1 MLRNGICRSPIS
13 SDDDDDD
20 DTLSDG
26 ELPLPAKARS
36 PKNARPN
43 AAADAA
49 SSTGKSAR
57 RKPKPAPKGNIES
70 PKKLKKSSK
79 KASTARIQI
88 REASQPPLG
97 AKDLIRDADLKFVQ
111 YLAQQLDV
119 ASQTQL
125 SGEFGFGQ
133 GYMVKAPPPTL
144 WKRTKERTRF
154 TDWLL
159 ALGFTSRAS
168 VNRYLYRI
176 ASLRADIILC
186 ELHRRVVPTTLAY
199 VLVVAIVCACLL
211 CVSLTIYII
220 MAYVCV
226 WEHSEVKDAD
236 DMDVDMD
243 AGTTAGAAAID
254 TDNNPLDTTLTM
266 DALEREP
273 QLQSYKEHFNTL
285 DAQRLEILSLSEHD
299 RMLSSSRHMEI
310 ADAMESVLAQPSVRK
325 EKSRARRLSRLG
337 RIATGRRISIV
348 LPTMVEPSS
357 LLPSLVEEDDEDE
370 ENDEE
375 TMEWDEEEAGD
386 ALASLPRESNE
397 GDAVRDSL
405 LSTGRVSASFTQRV
419 STGGKRSF
427 GQARWSLPRSSM
439 SRASMARTSSGR
451 RASSMEQSHRF
462 HHHAVHKAKLKKQ
475 HQMLVDNVLRLVL
488 HTKLLPISTLRNV
501 VRHVSTSWRNIAN
514 IQSRKSM
521 VDVYQQ
527 YPRGHYLSDGAYK
540 EVHKVY
546 STRDKRLEAVS
557 VMDIDAIRSTG
568 NQNVVRQEI
577 AHTILL
583 SELVQSKFCPNFV
596 AIYDLFVS
604 SEHPRTDRWGSA
616 EYRKPSELLTDR
628 RLSVDPKS
636 LTAASF
642 RPSLS
647 GGSSVYQYI
656 QMEFCDGGDLEDFI
670 SLQDDKLLPLKR
682 VVVPFFFQMVFSVY
696 CARERFHF
704 RHCDIKLLNFFLK
717 DIDRE
722 RMVHKQPEE
731 DMLLQYW
738 VEDNAFDL
746 RLPGPFSYWIKLADY
761 GTADS
766 NVESLEKPVALDQF
780 TTLENTPI
788 EFLLEGDAAV
798 RSYGADTFA
807 LGLCLLH
814 LLTGSAPYEEI
825 LDDVLCPVE
834 LLKDL
839 DRIWTNPR
847 KNSGFS
853 VLKRVVKD
861 DPEKVLYHT
870 LYRYLVL
877 FGLPEENP
885 SADKGV
891 DKVWLVLLNH
901 LRPEALAVAQPAAAA
916 PNTRR
921 SRSATASARAAAKSV
936 SVKHVFEQDRAKYS
950 LDHGSNPMIA
960 RGRARMEAIPGARDA
975 LMSLVHFNPLKRPTT
990 KSVLLHPLFQS
1001 LQAQG
1006 DPESKSA
1013 DCVIDA
1019 YKRRRDARQS
1029 GAGADGGGNV
1039 FAAIPDI

>member
-1 MLRNGICRSPIS
+1 MLRGGICRSPLS
-13 SDDDDDD
+13 SDDDA
-20 DTLSDG
+20 LSDD
-26 ELPLPAKARS
+26 ELPLPPLPTKVRSPRHARS
-36 PKNARPN
+36 SAATA
-43 AAADAA
+43 AAADAP
-49 SSTGKSAR
+49 TGKSAR
-57 RKPKPAPKGNIES
+57 RKPKPAPKATAES

-79 KASTARIQI
+79 KSSTARIQV

-119 ASQTQL
+119 ANQAQL

-154 TDWLL
+154 IEWLL
-159 ALGFTSRAS
+159 ALGFTSRSS

-176 ASLRADIILC
+176 ASLRADIILR
-186 ELHRRVVPTTLAY
+186 ELNRRVVPTTLA
-199 VLVVAIVCACLL
+199 
-211 CVSLTIYII
+211 
-220 MAYVCV
+220 
-226 WEHSEVKDAD
+226 EVKDAD

-243 AGTTAGAAAID
+243 ASKTTGATATID
-254 TDNNPLDTTLTM
+254 NNNPLDTTLTM
-266 DALEREP
+266 DALEHEP
-273 QLQSYKEHFNTL
+273 QLQSYKEHFSAL

-310 ADAMESVLAQPSVRK
+310 ADAMESVLAQPSIRK

-337 RIATGRRISIV
+337 RIATGRRISII
-348 LPTMVEPSS
+348 LPTMVEPSP
-357 LLPSLVEEDDEDE
+357 LLPSLVEEDEDE
-370 ENDEE
+370 GDENEE
-375 TMEWDEEEAGD
+375 EAMEWDEEETGD
-386 ALASLPRESNE
+386 ALAPLPRESNA
-397 GDAVRDSL
+397 GDA
-405 LSTGRVSASFTQRV
+405 
-419 STGGKRSF
+419 
-427 GQARWSLPRSSM
+427 
-439 SRASMARTSSGR
+439 
-451 RASSMEQSHRF
+451 
-462 HHHAVHKAKLKKQ
+462 
-475 HQMLVDNVLRLVL
+475 
-488 HTKLLPISTLRNV
+488 LLPISTLRNV
-501 VRHVSTSWRNIAN
+501 VRHVSTSWRNIVN
-514 IQSRKSM
+514 IAYAWAMADYTNQSRKSM

-604 SEHPRTDRWGSA
+604 SERPRTDRWGSA

-636 LTAASF
+636 LTAASL
-642 RPSLS
+642 RHSL
-647 GGSSVYQYI
+647 GDGNRVYQYI

-722 RMVHKQPEE
+722 RMLHKQPDE

-738 VEDNAFDL
+738 VEDSAFDL
-746 RLPGPFSYWIKLADY
+746 QLPGPFSYWIKLADY

-766 NVESLEKPVALDQF
+766 NAESLGKPVALDQF

-825 LDDVLCPVE
+825 LDDVRCPLE

-839 DRIWTNPR
+839 DRIWMNPR
-847 KNSGFS
+847 KSSGFS

-891 DKVWLVLLNH
+891 DKVWLVLLKH
-901 LRPEALAVAQPAAAA
+901 LRPEALAVAQPAVAA

-921 SRSATASARAAAKSV
+921 SRSATASARAVAKSV
-936 SVKHVFEQDRAKYS
+936 SVKDMFEQDRAKYS
-950 LDHGSNPMIA
+950 LDHGSNAMIA
-960 RGRARMEAIPGARDA
+960 RGRARMEATPGAREV
-975 LMSLVHFNPLKRPTT
+975 LTTLVHFNPLKRPTM

-1001 LQAQG
+1001 LQVQG

-1019 YKRRRDARQS
+1019 YKRRRSARQS
-1029 GAGADGGGNV
+1029 GAGADGGGNGFV
-1039 FAAIPDI
+1039 SIPDI